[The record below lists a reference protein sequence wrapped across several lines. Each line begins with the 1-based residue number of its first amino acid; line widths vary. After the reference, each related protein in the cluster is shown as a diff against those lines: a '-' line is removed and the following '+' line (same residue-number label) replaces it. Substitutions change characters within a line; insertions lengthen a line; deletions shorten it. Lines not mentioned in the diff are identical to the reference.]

1 SWVSAPRGAP
11 RWSQDTMFKNRFYMP
26 PEIDIMRHGWPSQ
39 VPQAGR
45 HRRSETTVTEI
56 RKIFRRT
63 K

>member
-1 SWVSAPRGAP
+1 
-11 RWSQDTMFKNRFYMP
+11 MFKNRFYMP